1 MQVYI
6 VCIYINVCKC
16 AYIVCLYII
25 IMYII
30 QLLVMKK
37 NNSNNFK
44 CDQFC
49 FVHFQKIKVLKSTMI
64 FTLIIFLNNNMHLK

>member
-1 MQVYI
+1 MCVYCMF
-6 VCIYINVCKC
+6 VYYYYV
-16 AYIVCLYII
+16 YYSTFG
-25 IMYII
+25 YE
-30 QLLVMKK
+30 K

>member
-16 AYIVCLYII
+16 AYIVCLYIII

-49 FVHFQKIKVLKSTMI
+49 FVHFQKNKSFKI
-64 FTLIIFLNNNMHLK
+64 NNDLYLDYFFK